1 MKLDSLEKLWLEELK
16 DLYDAE
22 KQITEALPKMADAT
36 ETTELRQAF
45 NDHLQQTEGHIQ
57 RLEEVFEELGMD
69 KPRKKCKGMEGLI
82 KEGEDM
88 MKETSD
94 DMTRDAA
101 LIAAAQ
107 RVEHY
112 EMAGYGTVVAY
123 AQQLNHPGIADKLQ
137 MTLEEEK
144 ETDRKL
150 TEIAESKVNVK
161 AES

>member
-1 MKLDSLEKLWLEELK
+1 MKMDNLQKLWMEELK

-22 KQITEALPKMADAT
+22 KQITKALPKMADAT
-36 ETTELRQAF
+36 ETAELRQAF
-45 NDHLQQTEGHIQ
+45 ETHLRQTEGHIQ
-57 RLEEVFEELGMD
+57 RLEEVFDELGMSNHN
-69 KPRKKCKGMEGLI
+69 KKCIGMQGLI
-82 KEGEDM
+82 KEGEEA
-88 MKETSD
+88 MKEASD

-112 EMAGYGTVVAY
+112 EMAGYGTVVSY
-123 AQQLNHPGIADKLQ
+123 AQQLNHTDIADKLQ
-137 MTLEEEK
+137 MTLDEEK

-150 TEIAESKVNVK
+150 TEIAESTVNLK